1 VHGCMVQR
9 LKSAA
14 METSRCDEED
24 DDGAILAGYSAYK
37 CYK

>member
-1 VHGCMVQR
+1 MVQR

-14 METSRCDEED
+14 METSRLGVMKED

-37 CYK
+37 